1 MVNTVTKNPRY
12 EYWRW
17 RIFTI
22 TWLAYASFYFT
33 RKAFAVAKIGI
44 FDDPALGISKEMLA
58 NVDGVYLA
66 AYAIGQFAWG
76 MLADRLGTRRVLLGG
91 LLLSVGAAFVMGLFP
106 SLLIFVTVS
115 ALQGLAQSTGWST
128 CCKNMSHF
136 FSRRERGRIMGFWS
150 TNYAVGGLLASPFA
164 AWWAYEFFN
173 DWRYAFIAPATYL
186 AVIWLLVLI
195 FQRNRPQ
202 DVGLCSVEEYHG
214 EQAPVTK
221 LGDKCEGEAQGQSSG
236 SVIFEVLSNKT
247 VLLLGAV
254 YFLLKPARYA
264 ILLWGPF
271 LVMEQVEGVSK
282 LTAATVPIAFELA
295 GVAGPILIGFISDRF
310 FQARRMPPCAISLM
324 FCTLALLCFIP
335 AAEHLGVIGV
345 LVVFFLIGLTLY
357 GPDSMISGSA
367 AIDFGTAK
375 GAGTAAGLINGLG
388 SVGAVFGGV
397 LPGYL
402 DATTLFY
409 GFAGV
414 NLLGA
419 LILAFMWNRV
429 PTTSN

>member
-1 MVNTVTKNPRY
+1 MPDSVIRNPRY

-17 RIFTI
+17 RIFII

-44 FDDPALGISKEMLA
+44 FDDPSLGLSKEMMA

-66 AYAIGQFAWG
+66 AYALGQFVWG
-76 MLADRLGTRRVLLGG
+76 MLADRLGTRKVLLGG
-91 LLLSVGAAFVMGLFP
+91 LLLSACASLVMGLFP
-106 SLLIFVTVS
+106 SLLVFVTVM
-115 ALQGLAQSTGWST
+115 AFQGLAQSTGWSS

-150 TNYAVGGLLASPFA
+150 TSYAMGGLVGSPFA

-173 DWRYAFIAPATYL
+173 HWRYAFIAPAIYL
-186 AVIWLLVLI
+186 AIIWLLVFL
-195 FQRNRPQ
+195 FQRNRPR
-202 DVGLCSVEEYHG
+202 DVGLPSVEDYHG
-214 EQAPVTK
+214 EQTPVLK
-221 LGDKCEGEAQGQSSG
+221 EGETPEEEPSG
-236 SVIFEVLSNKT
+236 SGKVIWEVLTNKT

-264 ILLWGPF
+264 ILFWGPF

-282 LTAATVPIAFELA
+282 LAAATVPVAFEVA
-295 GVAGPILIGFISDRF
+295 GVAGPILLGYISDRF
-310 FQARRMPPCAISLM
+310 FQSRRMPPCAISLLL
-324 FCTLALLCFIP
+324 CTLALLAFMP
-335 AAEHLGVIGV
+335 AAEHLGVWGV
-345 LVVFFLIGLTLY
+345 LAVFFLIGLTLY

-388 SVGAVFGGV
+388 SVGAVFGGL
-397 LPGYL
+397 LPGYV
-402 DATTLFY
+402 DSITLFY

-414 NLLGA
+414 NIVGA
-419 LILAFMWNRV
+419 LIMASMWNRV
-429 PTTSN
+429 PTQPS